1 LGLDWTTQDR
11 RMVNVTKGV
20 LVECDPAMKQFLLY
34 LDETLQLGKKFVLN
48 DLDENHLFISSDI
61 VKILQDKIDELMDKF
76 SVPLHEQ

>member
-1 LGLDWTTQDR
+1 
-11 RMVNVTKGV
+11 VTKGV